1 MIDNF
6 FLLSNIKTCKF
17 KRLKRVIENNKKYK
31 DQVDSMNQT
40 KSKIENQR
48 VKTALKYINSKNER
62 IEKSLLRIQQEKN
75 FEKKSMKNLY
85 QQKENNF
92 MSNIKNLKLKEEIE
106 RQNNAEK
113 YEQKMKSYLNNLNY
127 LKKTQQ
133 KKIEEK
139 NDKIFN
145 VHEKNKKIIEEENK
159 QELLD
164 KEKKVFQKFNKEYWN
179 KKEINLKKKKKN
191 LKKFKRYEIVKEL
204 QNDIEKKRLE
214 QQKNYIKKIN
224 KIAQK
229 KELHD
234 LKKKLDFQKI
244 LQEQILR
251 FEKVNER
258 LKRIS
263 SNDEKYRKQIL
274 DNEREIIIKGIE
286 RKNLSV
292 DSKRVSNSFSNDLEI
307 SLYYMKFNRELN
319 KIKSQSVLKLNSDKQ
334 KKIFLDLIKK
344 ENERKKKEE
353 EEKYNR

>member
-1 MIDNF
+1 M
-6 FLLSNIKTCKF
+6 
-17 KRLKRVIENNKKYK
+17 
-31 DQVDSMNQT
+31 
-40 KSKIENQR
+40 
-48 VKTALKYINSKNER
+48 
-62 IEKSLLRIQQEKN
+62 
-75 FEKKSMKNLY
+75 
-85 QQKENNF
+85 
-92 MSNIKNLKLKEEIE
+92 
-106 RQNNAEK
+106 
-113 YEQKMKSYLNNLNY
+113 
-127 LKKTQQ
+127 
-133 KKIEEK
+133 
-139 NDKIFN
+139 
-145 VHEKNKKIIEEENK
+145 
-159 QELLD
+159 
-164 KEKKVFQKFNKEYWN
+164 
-179 KKEINLKKKKKN
+179 KKKKKN

>member
-1 MIDNF
+1 
-6 FLLSNIKTCKF
+6 
-17 KRLKRVIENNKKYK
+17 
-31 DQVDSMNQT
+31 
-40 KSKIENQR
+40 
-48 VKTALKYINSKNER
+48 
-62 IEKSLLRIQQEKN
+62 
-75 FEKKSMKNLY
+75 
-85 QQKENNF
+85 
-92 MSNIKNLKLKEEIE
+92 
-106 RQNNAEK
+106 
-113 YEQKMKSYLNNLNY
+113 
-127 LKKTQQ
+127 
-133 KKIEEK
+133 
-139 NDKIFN
+139 
-145 VHEKNKKIIEEENK
+145 
-159 QELLD
+159 
-164 KEKKVFQKFNKEYWN
+164 
-179 KKEINLKKKKKN
+179 LKKKKKN